1 MTYTIIWQDSED
13 NIFVTRAQGTPDR
26 RDAWIALQRH
36 SFDIIIALI
45 PGDHPV
51 MLKDDITTFST

>member
-1 MTYTIIWQDSED
+1 MTYTIIWQDAEN
-13 NIFVTRAQGTPDR
+13 NIFVTKAQATPDK
-26 RDAWIALQRH
+26 RDAWIQLQRH

-51 MLKDDITTFST
+51 MLKENI

>member
-1 MTYTIIWQDSED
+1 MTYTVIWQDSED
-13 NIFVTRAQGTPDR
+13 NIFVTLTGGPPDKR
-26 RDAWIALQRH
+26 TAWIQLQRH

-51 MLKDDITTFST
+51 MLKEDV